1 MYAQQKIVVYPGTFD
16 PVTLGHLDI
25 VERAI
30 PIFDR
35 VIIAVAKDTGGKPTL
50 FSIEERTQ
58 MLLEATKNY
67 PKTEVHSFSGLLTEY
82 VKKVGACSIIRGLR
96 AISDFE
102 HEFQMASINKRLNP
116 SIETLFMMTNESYFF
131 LSSSVVKEISALGGN
146 LQGFV
151 PEWVEKQIKKKLM
164 GE

>member
-1 MYAQQKIVVYPGTFD
+1 MEKIVVYPGTFD

-58 MLLEATKNY
+58 MLRDATKDS
-67 PKTEVHSFSGLLTEY
+67 PKIEVHSFSGLLIEY
-82 VKKVGACSIIRGLR
+82 VKKAGACSIIRGLR

-131 LSSSVVKEISALGGN
+131 LSSSVVKEIAALGGN

-151 PEWVEKQIKKKLM
+151 PEWIEKQIKKKLM
-164 GE
+164 KVI

>member
-1 MYAQQKIVVYPGTFD
+1 MKKIIVYPGTFD

-50 FSIEERTQ
+50 FSIEERIQ
-58 MLLEATKNY
+58 MLRDATKDY
-67 PKTEVHSFSGLLTEY
+67 PKTEVDSFSGLLIEY
-82 VKKVGACSIIRGLR
+82 VQKVGACAIIRGLR

-116 SIETLFMMTNESYFF
+116 SIETLFMMTNEAYFF
-131 LSSSVVKEISALGGN
+131 LSSSVVKEIASLGGN

-151 PEWVEKQIKKKLM
+151 PEWIEKQTKKKLITA
-164 GE
+164 

>member
-1 MYAQQKIVVYPGTFD
+1 MEKIAVYPGTFD

-35 VIIAVAKDTGGKPTL
+35 VIIAVATDTGGKPTM
-50 FSIEERTQ
+50 FSIEERIQ
-58 MLLEATKNY
+58 MLKDVTRDY
-67 PKTEVHSFSGLLTEY
+67 PKTEVHGFSGLLITY
-82 VKKVGACSIIRGLR
+82 VQKINACTILRGLR

-116 SIETLFMMTNESYFF
+116 AVETLFMMTNESYFF
-131 LSSSVVKEISALGGN
+131 LSSSSVKELAALECN
-146 LQGFV
+146 LKGFV
-151 PEWVEKQIKKKLM
+151 PELIAKKLR
-164 GE
+164 EKLL

>member
-1 MYAQQKIVVYPGTFD
+1 
-16 PVTLGHLDI
+16 
-25 VERAI
+25 
-30 PIFDR
+30 
-35 VIIAVAKDTGGKPTL
+35 
-50 FSIEERTQ
+50 

-131 LSSSVVKEISALGGN
+131 LSSSVVKEIAALGGN

>member
-67 PKTEVHSFSGLLTEY
+67 PKAEVHSFSGLLTEY

-131 LSSSVVKEISALGGN
+131 LSSSVVKEIAALGGN